1 MRGTATAPNSPRDI
15 MLGLVDPI
23 DPIHSE
29 IASKSKP
36 RHTDNLGPPV
46 ATVLMVGLLTLLIGN
61 IGNDGIWMGVRR
73 AYYPIPPHEM
83 VKRDESRPFRA

>member
-1 MRGTATAPNSPRDI
+1 MASAPNSPLDI

-36 RHTDNLGPPV
+36 RQTETLGP
-46 ATVLMVGLLTLLIGN
+46 LLAWLVMTASVPAGSRTD
-61 IGNDGIWMGVRR
+61 DGTSARG
-73 AYYPIPPHEM
+73 PPG
-83 VKRDESRPFRA
+83 